1 MTYANSSLIADRG
14 ARYLSMGMSPL
25 KVIEKTS
32 EELKILN
39 FYKFDPNIKVELIN
53 LSDTNLKIVI
63 ISIPISLG
71 LGIKFNL
78 VTSSYAV

>member
-1 MTYANSSLIADRG
+1 MTYANSSLAADRG

-25 KVIEKTS
+25 KVAEKTS

-39 FYKFDPNIKVELIN
+39 FYKLDPNIKVELIN
-53 LSDTNLKIVI
+53 LSDTNFKIVT